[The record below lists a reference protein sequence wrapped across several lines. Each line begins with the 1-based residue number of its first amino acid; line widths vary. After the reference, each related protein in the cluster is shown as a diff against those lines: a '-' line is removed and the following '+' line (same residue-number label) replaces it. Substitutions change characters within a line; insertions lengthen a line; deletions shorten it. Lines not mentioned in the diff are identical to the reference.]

1 MAKSKIH
8 VDEVRK
14 ALKEMGYDKPED
26 LISRLQVEEDDDSE
40 FSVDTI
46 KEIAFTRLDFNY
58 EEVLLSKL
66 GIA

>member
-1 MAKSKIH
+1 MGKSKIH

-14 ALKEMGYDKPED
+14 ALEEMGYREPEV
-26 LISRLQVEEDDDSE
+26 LINHLQVEEDDDSE

-46 KEIAFTRLDFNY
+46 KEIAFVRLDFNY

>member
-1 MAKSKIH
+1 M
-8 VDEVRK
+8 
-14 ALKEMGYDKPED
+14 ALKEMGYREPEV
-26 LISRLQVEEDDDSE
+26 LINRLQVEEDDNSE

-46 KEIAFTRLDFNY
+46 KEVAFVMLDFNY

>member
-1 MAKSKIH
+1 MEKPKVH
-8 VDEVRK
+8 VDKVRM
-14 ALKEMGYDKPED
+14 ALEEMGYREPEV
-26 LISRLQVEEDDDSE
+26 LINHLQVEEDDDSE
-40 FSVDTI
+40 FSVATI

>member
-1 MAKSKIH
+1 MGKSKIH

-14 ALKEMGYDKPED
+14 ALEEMGYDKPED

>member
-1 MAKSKIH
+1 MEKPKVH
-8 VDEVRK
+8 VDKVRM
-14 ALKEMGYDKPED
+14 ALKEMGYREPEV
-26 LISRLQVEEDDDSE
+26 LINRLQVEEDDNSE

-46 KEIAFTRLDFNY
+46 KEVAFVMLDFNY

>member
-1 MAKSKIH
+1 
-8 VDEVRK
+8 
-14 ALKEMGYDKPED
+14 MGYHNPED